1 MKKAL
6 TLFMILSLL
15 TMLTACGVSIPK
27 SRKTESQPTESLP
40 ASDVAD
46 FEYELTDDGAAVEIT
61 KYVGASGVVVVPPT
75 IADKPVTSIG
85 GGAFSGCNSLTSITI
100 PDNVITIGEYAFA
113 WCSSLTKITISNSV
127 TTIGKYA
134 FADCKSLTTVHYG
147 GSEADR
153 AKMDIDATNHV
164 LHDAT
169 WVYAS

>member
-46 FEYELTDDGAAVEIT
+46 FEYELTDGGDAVEIT
-61 KYVGASGVVVVPPT
+61 EYVGNSEQCVIPSAIQGQ
-75 IADKPVTSIG
+75 PVTTIG
-85 GGAFSGCNSLTSITI
+85 NFAFAHCTALTNITIPNSVTRIGDYAFENCTSLTSITI
-100 PDNVITIGEYAFA
+100 PNSVISIGERAFTH
-113 WCSSLTKITISNSV
+113 CE
-127 TTIGKYA
+127 
-134 FADCKSLTTVHYG
+134 SLTTVYYG